1 MRRRKYLHAGALA
14 LTGGLFGGCQ
24 SSSPE
29 GSVVE
34 TVEFINVA
42 TEQQTF
48 SATLIS
54 TDDETVFDE
63 TITVPG
69 KPGNVFARRTVST
82 VPDERIIE
90 VTAELNG
97 QSMTRAVPDDLPP
110 RLASIQCNP
119 QRDLGIAI
127 YDCSECSTETATSTE
142 P

>member
-1 MRRRKYLHAGALA
+1 MRRRAYLRAGALA
-14 LTGGLFGGCQ
+14 LTGGLLSGCQ

-48 SATLIS
+48 SVTLVS
-54 TDDETVFDE
+54 ADDETVFDE
-63 TITVPG
+63 TISVPG

-82 VPDERIIE
+82 LPDDRIIE
-90 VTAELNG
+90 VTADLSE

-119 QRDLGIAI
+119 QGDLGIAI
-127 YDCSECSTETATSTE
+127 YDCSDCSTKTPTSTE